1 MKPYLTV
8 LVPSRGRPH
17 TLPQM
22 VEAFRETCTESDST
36 HMTTRLV
43 FVVDTDDPLL
53 PEYMEALYSV
63 QVYPQGFDWARWG
76 QHDGP
81 KIPVAPYV
89 LQNDVLG
96 GMNAALNAAAL
107 NLTDAAGGVRR
118 PFAVASFGD
127 DHRPRKTG
135 NVGWDTRF
143 MEVLHELRTGIV
155 YGDDKLQGAALP
167 TAVAMTSD
175 IVRALGH
182 MAPGSMRHLYIDNYW
197 LTLGQA
203 ADCIRYLPDVVIEHM
218 HPGAGKAP
226 MDEHYARVNSRE
238 SYEHD
243 HAAFEAYK
251 AGGQLTQDADLVR
264 SLRIQSPPLE

>member
-22 VEAFRETCTESDST
+22 VEAFRETCTESDDIKMIT
-36 HMTTRLV
+36 QLV
-43 FVVDTDDPLL
+43 FVVDTDDPAL
-53 PEYMEALYSV
+53 PEYMQALYSV
-63 QVYPQGFDWARWG
+63 KPYPDDFDWQRWG
-76 QHDGP
+76 TNGGP
-81 KIPVAPYV
+81 KTPMMPQIMEHEAG
-89 LQNDVLG
+89 G
-96 GMNAALNAAAL
+96 GMNGALNASAW
-107 NLTDAAGGVRR
+107 NVNDPFTRWPR

-127 DHRPRKTG
+127 DHRPRTA
-135 NVGWDTRF
+135 GWDTRF

-197 LTLGQA
+197 KELGEA
-203 ADCIRYLPDVVIEHM
+203 AGCIRYLPDVVIEHM

>member
-17 TLPQM
+17 TLTEM
-22 VEAFRETCTESDST
+22 AEAFRETCTESDDRAV
-36 HMTTRLV
+36 TTRLV
-43 FVVDTDDPLL
+43 FVVDTDDPTLA
-53 PEYMEALYSV
+53 EYMEALYSV
-63 QVYPQGFDWARWG
+63 NPYPILTQIME
-76 QHDGP
+76 HVDG
-81 KIPVAPYV
+81 
-89 LQNDVLG
+89 G
-96 GMNAALNAAAL
+96 GMNGALNASAW
-107 NLTDAAGGVRR
+107 NVTDPTSGVQR

-127 DHRPRKTG
+127 DHRPRTS
-135 NVGWDTRF
+135 GWDTRF
-143 MEVLHELRTGIV
+143 METLHEVRTGIV

-197 LTLGQA
+197 LALGQA
-203 ADCIRYLPDVVIEHM
+203 ADCIRYLPDVIIEHM

-243 HAAFEAYK
+243 SAAFERYK
-251 AGGQLTQDADLVR
+251 ADGSLRRDADLVR